1 MSAINYDLKKIRGI
15 AFDVD
20 GVLSSSLVPIH
31 FSGEP
36 MRMMNTK
43 DGYAIQLAIKHGLNI
58 AIITGAHTNS
68 VYKRFHN
75 LGVTDIY
82 MGASIK
88 LPYFNEWKEKR
99 DMEDDEIVYMGD
111 DIPDYDVM
119 KQAGLPAAPADAAS
133 DIKAIAKYISPFKGG
148 EGCGRD
154 IIEQILKAQ
163 GKWLDDPIA
172 FGW

>member
-20 GVLSSSLVPIH
+20 GVLSSSLIPIH
-31 FSGEP
+31 LSGEP

-43 DGYAIQLAIKHGLNI
+43 DGYAIQLAVKHGINI
-58 AIITGAHTNS
+58 AVITGANS
-68 VYKRFHN
+68 DSIYKRFYN
-75 LGVTDIY
+75 LGVKDIY
-82 MGASIK
+82 TGASIK

-99 DMEDDEIVYMGD
+99 GMEYDEIVYVGD

-119 KQAGLPAAPADAAS
+119 KLAGLPVAPADAAN
-133 DIKAIAKYISPFKGG
+133 DIKSIAKYISPFKGG

-163 GKWLDDPIA
+163 GKWLNDPRA

>member
-1 MSAINYDLKKIRGI
+1 MSAIDYDLKKIRGI

-20 GVLSSSLVPIH
+20 GVLSSSLIPIH
-31 FSGEP
+31 ISGEP

-43 DGYAIQLAIKHGLNI
+43 DGYAIQLAIKHGINI
-58 AIITGAHTNS
+58 AIITGAHTDS
-68 VYKRFHN
+68 IHKRFLN
-75 LGVTDIY
+75 LGVEDIY

-88 LPYFNEWKEKR
+88 LPYFNDWKEKR
-99 DMEDDEIVYMGD
+99 NMEYDEIAYVGD

-119 KQAGLPAAPADAAS
+119 LHAGLPVAPLDAAS
-133 DIKAIAKYISPFKGG
+133 DIKAIAKYISPFRGG

-163 GKWLDDPIA
+163 GKWLSDQRA